1 MLPVI
6 SIYYSSYFTMRAGGK
21 TILTFLFDS
30 VYSFVFTFMSALLLT
45 RLTSLDIL
53 TIYILVQCV
62 DIPKAILGLVL
73 VKKGVWVHNI
83 VNEFNTE

>member
-1 MLPVI
+1 
-6 SIYYSSYFTMRAGGK
+6 
-21 TILTFLFDS
+21 
-30 VYSFVFTFMSALLLT
+30 MSALLLT